1 MKNNNK
7 KALHIHVYLLL
18 TFSLYVDLME
28 SYIDILGNDILGEL
42 TFWGMN
48 ILVVDIM
55 VLIRSCNYVCIVCV
69 YPCKCVHNIKQCC
82 FSYIVQLL
90 LYQIIVGVADHIL
103 GGDISYNT
111 LYIAYMF

>member
-1 MKNNNK
+1 MKSK
-7 KALHIHVYLLL
+7 SYCVPL
-18 TFSLYVDLME
+18 TFWD
-28 SYIDILGNDILGEL
+28 IDILGNDLLGEL
-42 TFWGMN
+42 MFWEMN

-55 VLIRSCNYVCIVCV
+55 VLIQSCNYMYVCIVCV
-69 YPCKCVHNIKQCC
+69 YPYECVHNIKQCC

-90 LYQIIVGVADHIL
+90 LYQIIVGVADHTL

>member
-1 MKNNNK
+1 MKSK
-7 KALHIHVYLLL
+7 SYCVPL
-18 TFSLYVDLME
+18 TFWD
-28 SYIDILGNDILGEL
+28 IDILGNDILGEL

-55 VLIRSCNYVCIVCV
+55 VLIRSCNYV
-69 YPCKCVHNIKQCC
+69 CKCVHNIKQCC